1 MNYIWINP
9 VVKAMYF
16 YTIENL
22 IEELGSKGYIVVE
35 PPSQVEIVRSKF
47 KNVCIKEDKI
57 VMDTRCPAA
66 IEYIEERIKNINFYI
81 PEIEPILIHSARV
94 LYDLYIKN
102 DKNNRLLI
110 TTPCSSLKDMGNFI
124 FKSEGK
130 VEVLFKTWNDI
141 CDELNIKKEEKCDKS
156 PIPLGFFRDLN
167 LKVLEVSG
175 KEQVLGAF
183 ENTIKNNE
191 NIDLVE
197 MLLCEGGCNA
207 GDGV

>member
-9 VVKAMYF
+9 VVNAMYF

-22 IEELGSKGYIVVE
+22 IEELGNKGYIVVE

-175 KEQVLGAF
+175 KEQVL
-183 ENTIKNNE
+183 EHLKIQ
-191 NIDLVE
+191 
-197 MLLCEGGCNA
+197 
-207 GDGV
+207 